1 MKSLSMAMLIA
12 SLSSA
17 QHMFPSADGQ
27 NGGLKPA
34 YPSENSSEEISEQ
47 ENQTMQYYMPS
58 FAQPVSV
65 VSSPVQVVS
74 SPVQV
79 EETYATYHAPMVHD
93 VLPVYQPP
101 VAQDNINYEYLA

>member
-1 MKSLSMAMLIA
+1 MAMLLA

-34 YPSENSSEEISEQ
+34 FHNENSSEEIGEQ
-47 ENQTMQYYMPS
+47 ENQSMQYYMPS

-65 VSSPVQVVS
+65 ISSPVQVVS

-79 EETYATYHAPMVHD
+79 DETYTTYHAPVVHD

-101 VAQDNINYEYLA
+101 LAQDNINYEYLAQ